1 MTDHWQSF
9 LSRYH
14 DDPAG
19 FSEHVV
25 GMKPLDWQREVMDAI
40 ASGERLLSLR
50 SGHGVGKSSCAA
62 ILILWFLLTRYPCK
76 VVVTAPTASQLFDA
90 LFAELKSRLKE
101 MPPAISGLLEATS
114 DRVVL
119 KSSPTEAFCSARTSS
134 KERPEALAG
143 VHSANVLLVAD
154 EASGIPAE
162 VYEAA
167 GGSMSGE
174 NAHTLLLGNPVR
186 ASGFFYRTQTE
197 LADRWWTRKVSCLD
211 SPLVSQD
218 FIEDM
223 KSRYGE
229 DSNAF
234 RVRCLGDFPV
244 ADDDTYIPLH
254 LIESAVHRDIDDSP
268 SAAVVWGLDPAR
280 YGSDR
285 SALAKRRGGKLI
297 EIKSWRDKSTM
308 ELAGIVVDEYETA
321 KFADRPTEICVDSI
335 GIGAGVVDRLMELD
349 LPARGVNVAESASMS
364 QKYMRLRDELWG
376 KAREWFEARECVI
389 PNDDQLIHEL
399 AAPRFAF
406 TSTGKIKIESKDEM
420 RKRGIR
426 SPDLADSFCLTLA
439 SNAII
444 GVHGNKYSW
453 KTAIEP
459 DCSWVV

>member
-40 ASGERLLSLR
+40 ASQERLLSLR
-50 SGHGVGKSSCAA
+50 SGHGVGKSACAA
-62 ILILWFLLTRYPCK
+62 VLILWFILTRFPVK
-76 VVVTAPTASQLFDA
+76 IVVTAPTASQLFDA

-119 KSSPTEAFCSARTSS
+119 KSSPTEAFISARTSS

-143 VHSANVLLVAD
+143 VHASSVFLVAD
-154 EASGIPAE
+154 EASGIPEE

-197 LADRWWTRKVSCLD
+197 LADRWGTRKVSCLD

-234 RVRCLGDFPV
+234 RVRCLGEFPV

-280 YGSDR
+280 FGSDR